1 MSLSLSK
8 GFVKGN
14 RYNISV
20 YPIYKYR
27 LHGILHIQ
35 AGSPVTR
42 AAYIQQECMYLK
54 YVTNLIFTVK
64 VNAVFS

>member
-8 GFVKGN
+8 GLKKWN

-35 AGSPVTR
+35 PGSPVTR
-42 AAYIQQECMYLK
+42 AAYIQQNCMYLK
-54 YVTNLIFTVK
+54 YVTHLNFTVK